1 MGNQHKGNVYMNLFA
16 SGENTQLNACVGR
29 NGWPGTNYYANGF
42 DSVVHTVC
50 RDTISRGFGPDEVV
64 YPIVFCARHR
74 VELFLKMQIRLI
86 ERVRGHITVSD
97 PKLMRTHDLGALWEM
112 YVTASGQCDPRYK
125 EMVSLIEPAIRELSL
140 IDPTGETFRYAY
152 DNNNNKHLE
161 GSVSLINIEV
171 FYSAF
176 CALSEGIKN
185 AEILTDFLSD
195 EYGTGTYTKQASRS
209 VIENISKELTRKSNW
224 GKPCFRVV
232 KNEICERYSIS
243 QRGLSE
249 IIDVIKS
256 HREFAFNIGVEISIE
271 DISAEK
277 IANFLEFRI
286 RATAESNKSNWRDV
300 LLSGSGMDREFY
312 SFLCKNYS
320 IREMSALLALADVS
334 SPLCYSEAYDDLC
347 DQYECGESDTAEFSG
362 YLNGKSFIAPKII
375 LGLKKLRQ
383 ISTLK
388 YISSVGVDVG
398 DLPFF

>member
-1 MGNQHKGNVYMNLFA
+1 MGNQHKGDVYMNLFA
-16 SGENTQLNACVGR
+16 SGENTQLNACVGK

-42 DSVVHTVC
+42 ESAVHTMC
-50 RDTISRGFGPDEVV
+50 RDTISRGFDPDEVV

-74 VELFLKMQIRLI
+74 IELFLKMQIRLI
-86 ERVRGHITVSD
+86 ERIRGNITVSD

-112 YVTASGQCDPRYK
+112 YAAASGQCDPRYK
-125 EMVSLIEPAIRELSL
+125 EVASLIEPAIREFSL

-152 DNNNNKHLE
+152 DNNNKKHLE

-171 FYSAF
+171 FYSDF

-185 AEILTDFLSD
+185 AELLTDFLSD
-195 EYGTGTYTKQASRS
+195 EYDTGTYTKHASRP
-209 VIENISKELTRKSNW
+209 VIEIISKELTQKSDW
-224 GKPCFRVV
+224 GKPCFRVL
-232 KNEICERYSIS
+232 KNEICERHSIS
-243 QRGLSE
+243 LRGLSE
-249 IIDVIKS
+249 VIDITKS
-256 HREFAFNIGVEISIE
+256 HREFAFNIGVEISIA

-277 IANFLEFRI
+277 IANFLELRI
-286 RATAESNKSNWRDV
+286 RTTTESSKSNWRES
-300 LLSGSGMDREFY
+300 LLSTANQERELY

-334 SPLCYSEAYDDLC
+334 SPLCYTETYEGLC
-347 DQYECGESDTAEFSG
+347 EQYEYGESDTSEFSG

-388 YISSVGVDVG
+388 YISSTGIDVG
-398 DLPFF
+398 DLPLL